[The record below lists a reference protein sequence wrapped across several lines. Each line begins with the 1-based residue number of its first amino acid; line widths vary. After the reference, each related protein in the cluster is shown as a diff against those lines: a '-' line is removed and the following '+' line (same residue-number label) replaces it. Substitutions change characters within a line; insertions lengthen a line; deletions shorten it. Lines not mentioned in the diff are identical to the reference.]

1 MPHSKNAAKYDD
13 FFIDLLRNYD
23 GIYKNGVRVSEND
36 LVKLEFDDYGQGFQ
50 FYCRCNAFFE
60 AVVHTAG
67 NRKLPDIVL
76 ETWKPLVAT
85 ALACKARIAKGKPTV
100 VTIYDNRMTDSPS
113 IPKGLRE
120 QLSKIEMM
128 VYEKQVSNPDAET
141 LAIAD
146 AARSEM
152 DDETEGSKELNDG
165 EKWLNGLLGGNNGDK

>member
-1 MPHSKNAAKYDD
+1 M
-13 FFIDLLRNYD
+13 
-23 GIYKNGVRVSEND
+23 
-36 LVKLEFDDYGQGFQ
+36 
-50 FYCRCNAFFE
+50 
-60 AVVHTAG
+60 
-67 NRKLPDIVL
+67 
-76 ETWKPLVAT
+76 VAT